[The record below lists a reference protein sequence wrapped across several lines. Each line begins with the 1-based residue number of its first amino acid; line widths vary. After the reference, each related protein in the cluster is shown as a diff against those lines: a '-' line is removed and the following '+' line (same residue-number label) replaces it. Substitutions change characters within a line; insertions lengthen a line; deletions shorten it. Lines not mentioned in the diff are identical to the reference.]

1 MMEGLRGTTA
11 VLFGGAGGIGSA
23 TSRRLAA
30 EGVNVV
36 VASRTEANAEKVA
49 AQVREADGH
58 AVATAVDIG
67 DETSVAAV
75 VALAVETYGGIDAVH
90 VNAADMRMEIITNDT
105 DAVGIDLDVFDQ
117 TVRTNLRGYL
127 VCTQATV
134 PALLERGGGSIVY
147 TSSAAVWAGEPERPA
162 YAMTKG
168 GLGPLVR
175 HVASRWGR
183 EGIRAN
189 AIAPGPT
196 VGADMDAMLPA
207 EYKQQMLAT
216 LRHRR
221 LGRPED
227 IAAMVAFLISDEGEW
242 INGQEIRV
250 DGGRI
255 I

>member
-1 MMEGLRGTTA
+1 MEGLRDKT
-11 VLFGGAGGIGSA
+11 VLLFGGAGGIGTA

-30 EGVNVV
+30 EGANV
-36 VASRTEANAEKVA
+36 AISSLHQENAEKVA
-49 AQVREADGH
+49 GVVNEEGG
-58 AVATAVDIG
+58 TALGLGVDIG
-67 DETSVAAV
+67 DEVSVADAV
-75 VALAVETYGGIDAVH
+75 AATIERFGGIDAVH
-90 VNAADMRMEIITNDT
+90 VNAANMAMEIITNDT
-105 DAVGIDLDVFDQ
+105 DAISIDLDVFDQ
-117 TVRTNLRGYL
+117 TVRTNLRGYV
-127 VCTQATV
+127 VCTQATL

-162 YAMTKG
+162 YAVTKA

-175 HVASRWGR
+175 HVASKWGR

-196 VGADMDAMLPA
+196 VGEDMDAMLPP
-207 EYKQQMLAT
+207 EYKEQMLAT

-227 IAAMVAFLISDEGEW
+227 IAAMVAFLMSDEGEW
-242 INGQEIRV
+242 ITGQEIRV

>member
-1 MMEGLRGTTA
+1 MEGLRGAT
-11 VLFGGAGGIGSA
+11 VILFGGAGGIGSA
-23 TSRRLAA
+23 TSLRLGA
-30 EGVNVV
+30 EGANVV

-49 AQVREADGH
+49 AQIRDAGGS
-58 AVATAVDIG
+58 AVGVGVDIG
-67 DETSVAAV
+67 DETSVADV
-75 VALAVETYGGIDAVH
+75 VKAATDAYGAIDAVH
-90 VNAADMRMEIITNDT
+90 INAANMALDVITNDS
-105 DAVGIDLDVFDQ
+105 DAASIDLDVFDR
-117 TVRTNLRGYL
+117 TMRTNLRGYL
-127 VCTQATV
+127 VCTQATI

-162 YAMTKG
+162 YAMSKG
-168 GLGPLVR
+168 GIGPLVR

-189 AIAPGPT
+189 AVAPGPT
-196 VGADMDAMLPA
+196 VSEEMDGLLPA
-207 EYKQQMLAT
+207 EYKEQMLAT

-221 LGRPED
+221 LGRPDD
-227 IAAMVAFLISDEGEW
+227 IAAMVAFLMSSEGEW

>member
-1 MMEGLRGTTA
+1 MEGLRGTT
-11 VLFGGAGGIGSA
+11 VLLFGGAGGIGSA

-30 EGVNVV
+30 EGANVV
-36 VASRTEANAEKVA
+36 ISSLHQENAEKVA
-49 AQVREADGH
+49 NGITESGGSAIGLG
-58 AVATAVDIG
+58 VDIG
-67 DETSVAAV
+67 DETSVATAV
-75 VALAVETYGGIDAVH
+75 ATALDRFGGLDGVH
-90 VNAADMRMEIITNDT
+90 VNAANMAMEIITNDT
-105 DAVGIDLDVFDQ
+105 DAISIDLDVFDQ

-127 VCTQATV
+127 VCTQATL
-134 PALLERGGGSIVY
+134 PALLEGDGGSIVY

-196 VGADMDAMLPA
+196 VGEEMDAMLPP
-207 EYKQQMLAT
+207 EYKEQMLAT

-227 IAAMVAFLISDEGEW
+227 IAAMVAFLMSSEGEW
-242 INGQEIRV
+242 ITGQELRV